1 MKYLDIAPL
10 VVMELM
16 RWGGERIDMIL
27 NDSFDLVLPRGIVGG
42 GGDQTARNI
51 RRNELVREITAPPS
65 LAVIAL
71 VQVIMGQKNRER
83 IGSPE
88 Q

>member
-1 MKYLDIAPL
+1 
-10 VVMELM
+10 
-16 RWGGERIDMIL
+16 MIL

-71 VQVIMGQKNRER
+71 VQVIMGHIMGKNRER